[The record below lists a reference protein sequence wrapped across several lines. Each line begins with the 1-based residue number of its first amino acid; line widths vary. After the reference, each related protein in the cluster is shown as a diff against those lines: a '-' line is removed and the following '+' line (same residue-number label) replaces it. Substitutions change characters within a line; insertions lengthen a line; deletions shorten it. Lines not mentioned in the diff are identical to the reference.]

1 MSRAKLFNMIKSRGE
16 QPVGRN
22 SFDLLNRHVY
32 TQKVAKITPVK
43 ALHTIPDDYFEVDM
57 TEFSQNNIPMNTAAF
72 LSGKKEML
80 AYFVPYNTIWHNF
93 NQYQATREDPE
104 SAILQQKGIA
114 FEPRISLYDLYYKA
128 LYLTIGAWR
137 MEEFVKVSACW
148 TWYYTFRNSSTSPA
162 WTRFISQYG
171 QDAPISDLIQFM
183 KDNHYANNSMSD
195 YDHFIRVAQNNFLG
209 ITYNAANM
217 LLGIDTTSFEIEQAS
232 EEVEFR
238 DVICNMFGTPIW
250 CDWIQKLDMLGY
262 GNIYPLMHELR
273 NFLDKRVDMLL
284 SGEIG
289 AAHVTPS
296 GFFIKDNEGSDIS
309 IQRCIDCI
317 VRDDAEDLQEF
328 YFGNI
333 VSSTLS
339 KIESYTHSGGVLEY
353 VNVYPLY
360 AYNKCFYDYMR
371 NVYFDTDYNVLN
383 YNIDFVDC
391 RSFASS
397 IIHIKNIPNRFFWL
411 ESHQWK
417 KDMFTGLLPD
427 NQLGQVSQVVL
438 NLPSETSGTIFD
450 EAQAYH
456 GVLNTVYYND
466 GLSGLV
472 MPNSDGNFVA
482 DDSISALHS
491 VYFDSPHTHSL
502 LSSTTSFDVLAL
514 KRAEA
519 AQQYAQDLMRA
530 GNRTQDIFQQI
541 YGVSPKSQLDE
552 APYFIEVA
560 SNELNINPI
569 IATASTGNENN
580 GKLGDIAARSTINGG
595 SLHFKFSTK
604 DFGCVLFLSYIV
616 PDSMYNSYRIDPHVT
631 HLDPESHSLPYFQNL
646 GLQPVYGEFLNNLQ
660 ETSVRHRVLGY
671 APPYIEFKT
680 DVDLVHGNLVDTYL
694 PKAGVN
700 DLDSEYQG
708 SLSHWVVARTDMQQ
722 EKAVSLR
729 NFYIDPRI
737 VNNVFQFEAGSD
749 YETDHYLTYC
759 SIKVNAVRAFSELG
773 LPRF

>member
-1 MSRAKLFNMIKSRGE
+1 MIKSRGE

-128 LYLTIGAWR
+128 LYLTIGAWY
-137 MEEFVKVSACW
+137 MEEFVKVSAAW
-148 TWYYTFRNSSTSPA
+148 TWYYTFRNSSDSPA

-171 QDAPISDLIQFM
+171 QDAPIADLIKFM
-183 KDNHYANNSMSD
+183 QDNHYANNSMSD

-209 ITYNAANM
+209 ITYIAANM
-217 LLGIDTTSFEIEQAS
+217 LLGIDTTSYEIEQAS

-238 DVICNMFGTPIW
+238 DVLCNMFGTPIW

-273 NFLDKRVDMLL
+273 NYLDKRVDMLL

-289 AAHVTPS
+289 AAYVTPS

-397 IIHIKNIPNRFFWL
+397 IIHIKNIPNRFYWL

-417 KDMFTGLLPD
+417 KDFFTGLLPD

-438 NLPSETSGTIFD
+438 NL
-450 EAQAYH
+450 
-456 GVLNTVYYND
+456 
-466 GLSGLV
+466 
-472 MPNSDGNFVA
+472 
-482 DDSISALHS
+482 SALS
-491 VYFDSPHTHSL
+491 SSDTVVDWDAAQSRRLSTTYTQYNSEGTVVGASEGLLGGDDYVGVNDPIYLNSPHTHNIPASF
-502 LSSTTSFDVLAL
+502 TSFDVLAL

-569 IATASTGNENN
+569 ISTASTGNENN

>member
-1 MSRAKLFNMIKSRGE
+1 MIKSRGE

-128 LYLTIGAWR
+128 LYLTIGAWY
-137 MEEFVKVSACW
+137 MEEFVKVSAAW
-148 TWYYTFRNSSTSPA
+148 TWYYTFRNSSSSPA

-171 QDAPISDLIQFM
+171 QDVPIADLIQFM

-195 YDHFIRVAQNNFLG
+195 YDHFIRVAQSNFLG
-209 ITYNAANM
+209 ITYNAASL
-217 LLGIDTTSFEIEQAS
+217 LLGIDTTSYEIEQAS
-232 EEVEFR
+232 EEVAFR
-238 DVICNMFGTPIW
+238 DVFCNMFGTPIW

-273 NFLDKRVDMLL
+273 NYLDKRVDMLL
-284 SGEIG
+284 SGDIG

-317 VRDDAEDLQEF
+317 VRDDEEDLQEF
-328 YFGNI
+328 YFGSI

-397 IIHIKNIPNRFFWL
+397 IIHIKNIPNRFYWL

-438 NLPSETSGTIFD
+438 HIPSNDTRLASYEIAPSYAYLGRTDDFISDVNTDNNNRLFIDDGYDGESIRIET
-450 EAQAYH
+450 
-456 GVLNTVYYND
+456 
-466 GLSGLV
+466 
-472 MPNSDGNFVA
+472 
-482 DDSISALHS
+482 LHS
-491 VYFDSPHTHSL
+491 HEVNPINTF
-502 LSSTTSFDVLAL
+502 FDVLAL

-560 SNELNINPI
+560 SNDLNINPI